1 MCFGVVF
8 DVSGNWKTDIL
19 YYILYNCA
27 VALTQIRW
35 LSVLRSFPYHYSVG
49 ERRSRE
55 ANGSAKQR
63 QTPLSGSRPLS
74 GPLFP
79 RRESE
84 SAVSVGCGFSETRPA
99 EQRVAAVPSIAADLR
114 LWLAFARARR
124 DSDYSEL
131 LDTNSPLFIS

>member
-1 MCFGVVF
+1 M
-8 DVSGNWKTDIL
+8 
-19 YYILYNCA
+19 
-27 VALTQIRW
+27 ALTQIRW
-35 LSVLRSFPYHYSVG
+35 LSVASEFPCRNSVG

-63 QTPLSGSRPLS
+63 QTPLSGSRPLHTALS

-99 EQRVAAVPSIAADLR
+99 EQRVAAVPCIAADLR
-114 LWLAFARARR
+114 LWLG
-124 DSDYSEL
+124 
-131 LDTNSPLFIS
+131 T